1 MMYVIFSTSYEDY
14 WCNSR
19 CYRDFAEPTSAFTNH
34 NRVIEDTPGT
44 IIKFLKHKEGTTA
57 LVIVE
62 GSIKEVYLESIKL
75 PKEF

>member
-1 MMYVIFSTSYEDY
+1 MKTEINIPCVIIPSSGY
-14 WCNSR
+14 N
-19 CYRDFAEPTSAFTNH
+19 SAFTNH